1 MSWLSIFKKGEI
13 LTQGDRS
20 ELETLEA
27 KTTDLRKIIDKI
39 DREWPVSTS
48 RQDRLRD
55 LAGQLAETPNDQ
67 ELLHRLTITACMP
80 SNLQHGYQHRDIVL
94 GRLGEKVE
102 ELMSPQHAIIRRVFR
117 RALDVAEAELKR
129 VESKEKKI
137 ADDEGV
143 QFVPS
148 GKILALQNRILSLR
162 NEIALPVPNE
172 EGCHQHP
179 GGWRDRLREWV

>member
-13 LTQGDRS
+13 FTQGDRA
-20 ELETLEA
+20 ELEKLEE
-27 KTTDLRKIIDKI
+27 KTADLREVIEKI
-39 DREWPVSTS
+39 DREWPTSSS

-55 LAGQLAETPNDQ
+55 LAGQLAETPKDA
-67 ELLHRLTITACMP
+67 ELIHRLTITACMP
-80 SNLQHGYQHRDIVL
+80 SNLQSGHQHRDIVL

-117 RALDVAEAELKR
+117 RALDVAEGELKR

-137 ADDEGV
+137 AEDEGV

-162 NEIALPVPNE
+162 NEIARPAPHE

-179 GGWRDRLREWV
+179 GGWRERLREWI